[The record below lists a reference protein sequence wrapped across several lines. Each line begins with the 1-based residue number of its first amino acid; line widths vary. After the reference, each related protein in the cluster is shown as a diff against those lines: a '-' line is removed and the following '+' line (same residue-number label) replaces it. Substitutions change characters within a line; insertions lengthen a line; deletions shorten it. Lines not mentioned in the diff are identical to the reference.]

1 MKTIGLIGVGT
12 MGAPMGESLLRAG
25 FALRVCAH
33 GRRDRVEK
41 LVAAGAVEAPDPAAV
56 AAGCDA
62 LITMVPDAP
71 QVEEALFGPRG
82 AAQGLRAG
90 SRVIDMST
98 ISPVKSRSFHER
110 LASQG
115 VAMLDA
121 PVSGGP
127 ARAAD
132 GTLAIMVGGDR
143 ETFAACEPILRALG
157 TPTHVGEAGMGETV
171 KLVNQ
176 IIISSVMVANI
187 EGMLFAKKAGA
198 DIDLV
203 RKVIGSATGSN
214 YILDKWLPQTW
225 FAGTHKSGFA
235 LDLLRKDLNAA
246 LQAADAM
253 GLTMPLSKC
262 AAERYGE
269 ASSDGFGADD
279 YSAVAEPYER
289 KGGVRIAES

>member
-1 MKTIGLIGVGT
+1 VKTIGLVGVGT
-12 MGAPMGESLLRAG
+12 MGAPMGENLLRAG
-25 FALRVCAH
+25 FALRVCAYR
-33 GRRDRVEK
+33 RRDRVEK
-41 LVAAGAVEAPDPAAV
+41 LVAVGAIEAADPAAT
-56 AAGCDA
+56 AEGCDA

-71 QVEEALFGPRG
+71 QVEEALFGRRG

-90 SRVIDMST
+90 AFVIDMST
-98 ISPVKSRSFHER
+98 ISPVASRGFHTR

-115 VAMLDA
+115 VRMLDA

-127 ARAAD
+127 ARAAN
-132 GTLAIMVGGDR
+132 GTLAIMVGGSPDA
-143 ETFAACEPILRALG
+143 FAACERLLRALG
-157 TPTHVGEAGMGETV
+157 TPTHVGDAGMGETV

-176 IIISSVMVANI
+176 IIISSVMVANV

-203 RKVIGSATGSN
+203 RQVISSATGSN

-225 FAGTHKSGFA
+225 FAGTHKGGFA

-246 LQAADAM
+246 LQAGEAM
-253 GLTMPLSKC
+253 GLEMPLSRC
-262 AAERYGE
+262 AAERYSA
-269 ASSDGFGADD
+269 ASRDGLGADD

-289 KGGVRIAES
+289 TAGVKIAE

>member
-1 MKTIGLIGVGT
+1 VKTIGLVGAGT

-33 GRRDRVEK
+33 RRRDRIEK
-41 LVAAGAVEAPDPAAV
+41 LVAAGAVEAADPAAV
-56 AAGCDA
+56 ADGCDA

-82 AAQGLRAG
+82 AASGLRAG
-90 SRVIDMST
+90 AFVIDMST
-98 ISPVKSRSFHER
+98 ISPVSSRGFHAR

-127 ARAAD
+127 ARAAN
-132 GTLAIMVGGDR
+132 GTLAIMVGGSP
-143 ETFAACEPILRALG
+143 EAFAACEPVLRALG
-157 TPTHVGEAGMGETV
+157 TPTRVGEAGMGETV

-176 IIISSVMVANI
+176 IIISSVMVANV

-203 RKVIGSATGSN
+203 RQVIGSATGSN
-214 YILDKWLPQTW
+214 YVLDKWLPQTW
-225 FAGTHKSGFA
+225 FAGTHKGGFA

-246 LQAADAM
+246 LQAGEAM
-253 GLTMPLSKC
+253 GLPMPLSQC
-262 AAERYGE
+262 AAERYGT
-269 ASSDGFGADD
+269 ASSDGLGADD

-289 KGGVRIAES
+289 AAGIKIV